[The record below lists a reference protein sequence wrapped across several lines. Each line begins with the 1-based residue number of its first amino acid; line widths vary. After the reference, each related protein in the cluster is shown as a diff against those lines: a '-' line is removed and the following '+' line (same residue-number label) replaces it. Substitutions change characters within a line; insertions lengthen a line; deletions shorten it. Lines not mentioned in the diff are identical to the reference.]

1 MEIFGQE
8 QLKIISNCPVC
19 SHRHLPEQIQLL
31 TERANSH
38 LLYIQC
44 QKCQSRVVVFVSTNQ
59 SGIST
64 LGFITDLNQEEVMEF
79 SRKKAISSDEVLEWY
94 QGLKKKSVLE
104 LL

>member
-1 MEIFGQE
+1 M
-8 QLKIISNCPVC
+8 
-19 SHRHLPEQIQLL
+19 
-31 TERANSH
+31 
-38 LLYIQC
+38 
-44 QKCQSRVVVFVSTNQ
+44 VFVSTNQ